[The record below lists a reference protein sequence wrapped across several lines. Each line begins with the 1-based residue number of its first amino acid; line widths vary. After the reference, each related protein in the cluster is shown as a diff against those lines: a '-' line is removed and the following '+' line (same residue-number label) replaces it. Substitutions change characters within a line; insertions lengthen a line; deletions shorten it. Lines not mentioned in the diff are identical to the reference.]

1 MSSATIKKAQERGGF
16 LDSFFSLFR
25 RKVPPAETQGTSG
38 TASFG
43 GYIQSIEKDPAL
55 QGAKRWE
62 TYSNLLLNTSIVA
75 AGTRY
80 FLNLVGKAA
89 WKFEPANESP
99 EAKAAAELMQAVI
112 DDMTTPWHRVVRR
125 AAMYKFYG
133 FSTQEWTA
141 KKRDDG
147 SIGLLDI
154 EARPQKTIERWDLD
168 ATGTVY
174 GVIQRS
180 VQDSSE
186 IYLPRSKLLYMVDD
200 SLTDS
205 PEGVGLLRHCADAA
219 RRLARLEELEGVGY
233 ETDLR
238 GVPLVRA
245 PLAKMQELV
254 KAGTITQDQADGMKR
269 ALQQFVEN
277 HIKGPKS
284 GILLDSMTYQSL
296 DAASTPSSVP
306 LWAVELMT
314 SGGDSQADIG
324 VAITRTNTEIARILG
339 VETLLLGQE
348 RGSYAL
354 SRDKSHN
361 FALTVDSTLT
371 EMAASVR
378 ADVCAPVCALNGIDK
393 ANIPKPKTEPL
404 RWQDVEQVTSA
415 LETMARAGATLSP
428 DDPAIGEVRDLLGVS
443 RPIVV
448 TEATDASLLGDGE
461 DGEPG
466 APGNVPGESSAQPG
480 DEENDGDVP
489 APGDDG
495 ADGGE
500 TD

>member
-1 MSSATIKKAQERGGF
+1 MSTTTVKKAQERGGF
-16 LDSFFSLFR
+16 LDPLFSFFR
-25 RKVPPAETQGTSG
+25 RKAPPGETVGTGG

-43 GYIQSIEKDPAL
+43 GYIQTIEKDPAL
-55 QGAKRWE
+55 QGPKRWE
-62 TYSNLLLNTSIVA
+62 TFSNLLLNVSIVA

-89 WKFEPANESP
+89 WKFEPANGSP
-99 EAKAAAELMQAVI
+99 EAKAAAELVQSII

-141 KKRDDG
+141 KKREDG

-154 EARPQKTIERWDLD
+154 EPRPQKTIERWDLD
-168 ATGTVY
+168 PTGTVY

-186 IYLPRSKLLYMVDD
+186 IYIPRSKMLYMVDD

-205 PEGVGLLRHCADAA
+205 PEGVGLLRHCADAS
-219 RRLARLEELEGVGY
+219 RRLARLEELEGVGF

-254 KAGTITQDQADGMKR
+254 AAGKLTQLQADQMKL
-269 ALQQFVEN
+269 ALQKFVEN

-284 GILLDSMTYQSL
+284 GLLLDSMTYQSQ
-296 DAASTPSSVP
+296 DAASTPSATP
-306 LWAVELMT
+306 LWAVELLT

-324 VAITRTNTEIARILG
+324 VAITRTNTEIARIIG
-339 VETLLLGQE
+339 VEALLLGQE

-371 EMAASVR
+371 EMAANVK
-378 ADVCAPVCALNGIDK
+378 ADIVYPLCALNGIDK
-393 ANIPKPKTEPL
+393 KNCPKPKTEPL
-404 RWQDVEQVTSA
+404 RWQDVEQVTGA
-415 LETMARAGATLSP
+415 LETMARAGAMLSP

-443 RPIVV
+443 RPITVS
-448 TEATDASLLGDGE
+448 EGADAALLGDDE
-461 DGEPG
+461 GEPG
-466 APGNVPGESSAQPG
+466 APGNVPGESADNPD

-489 APGDDG
+489 NGDG
-495 ADGGE
+495 EERGEGGL
-500 TD
+500 

>member
-1 MSSATIKKAQERGGF
+1 VTNATVKKAQERGGF
-16 LDSFFSLFR
+16 LDPFFALFR
-25 RKVPPAETQGTSG
+25 RKVPPQETQGTGG

-43 GYIQSIEKDPAL
+43 GWIQSIEKDPAL

-62 TYSNLLLNTSIVA
+62 TFSNLLLNVSIVA

-80 FLNLVGKAA
+80 FLNLVGKAS
-89 WKFEPANESP
+89 WKFEPADDSP
-99 EAKAAAELMQAVI
+99 QAKEAAELMESVVH
-112 DDMTTPWHRVVRR
+112 DMTTPWHRVVRR

-147 SIGLLDI
+147 KVGLLDV
-154 EARPQKTIERWDLD
+154 EPRPQKTIERWDLD

-174 GVIQRS
+174 GVVQRN

-186 IYLPRSKLLYMVDD
+186 IYIPRSKLLYMVDD

-205 PEGVGLLRHCADAA
+205 PEGVGLLRHCADAS

-254 KAGTITQDQADGMKR
+254 KAGTIKQQQADSMKA
-269 ALQQFVEN
+269 ALQKFVEN

-284 GILLDSMTYQSL
+284 GLLLDSMTYQSL

-306 LWAVELMT
+306 LWAVELLT

-339 VETLLLGQE
+339 VESLLLGQE

-378 ADVCAPVCALNGIDK
+378 ADLCAQVCALNGIDK
-393 ANIPKPKTEPL
+393 QFIPKPKTEPL
-404 RWQDVEQVTSA
+404 RWQDVEQVTGA

-428 DDPAIGEVRDLLGVS
+428 DDPAINEVRDLLGVS
-443 RPIVV
+443 RPITVNTDV
-448 TEATDASLLGDGE
+448 DASLLGDGK
-461 DGEPG
+461 PG
-466 APGNVPGESSAQPG
+466 RPGNVPGESADNPD
-480 DEENDGDVP
+480 DEENDGEIP
-489 APGDDG
+489 EMDDNG
-495 ADGGE
+495 SE
-500 TD
+500 TG

>member
-1 MSSATIKKAQERGGF
+1 MSNATVKKAQERGGF
-16 LDSFFSLFR
+16 LDPLFALFR
-25 RKVPPAETQGTSG
+25 RKVPPSETAGTGG

-43 GYIQSIEKDPAL
+43 GFIQSIEKDPSL
-55 QGAKRWE
+55 QGAKKWE
-62 TYSNLLLNTSIVA
+62 TFSNLLLNVSIVA
-75 AGTRY
+75 AGARY

-99 EAKAAAELMQAVI
+99 EAKAAAELVESVI
-112 DDMTTPWHRVVRR
+112 NDMTTPWHRVVRR

-133 FSTQEWTA
+133 FSVQEWTA
-141 KKRDDG
+141 KKREDG

-154 EARPQKTIERWDLD
+154 EPRPQKTIERWDLD
-168 ATGTVY
+168 PTGTVY
-174 GVIQRS
+174 GVVQRS

-186 IYLPRSKLLYMVDD
+186 IYLPRSKILYMVDD

-205 PEGVGLLRHCADAA
+205 PEGVGLLRHCADAS
-219 RRLARLEELEGVGY
+219 RRLARLEELEGVGF

-254 KAGTITQDQADGMKR
+254 KAGTITQAQADEMKR
-269 ALQQFVEN
+269 SLQKFVEG

-284 GILLDSMTYQSL
+284 GLLLDSITYQSL

-306 LWAVELMT
+306 LWAVELLT
-314 SGGDSQADIG
+314 ASGDSAADIG
-324 VAITRTNTEIARILG
+324 TAITRTNTEIARILG
-339 VETLLLGQE
+339 VESLLLGQE

-371 EMAASVR
+371 EMAANVK
-378 ADVCAPVCALNGIDK
+378 ADICDPVCALNGIDK
-393 ANIPKPKTEPL
+393 KNVPKPKTEPL
-404 RWQDVEQVTSA
+404 RWQDVEQVTNA
-415 LETMARAGATLSP
+415 LETMARAGATLTP
-428 DDPAIGEVRDLLGVS
+428 DDPAVKEVRDLLGIS
-443 RPIVV
+443 QPIVV
-448 TEATDASLLGDGE
+448 DGDLLGRGDGDDE
-461 DGEPG
+461 GGKPG
-466 APGNVPGESSAQPG
+466 APGNVPGQPG
-480 DEENDGDVP
+480 VNPQDKENDGDVP
-489 APGDDG
+489 GDA